1 MPERG
6 ISLEA
11 DVDEVLAVPLM
22 RFLGVRYA
30 GHGPGSARLSLT
42 VGAQA
47 LNGNGSLHA
56 GALYALL
63 DVVGYLAAMPS
74 FERGQTA
81 TTHTINVSL
90 MRPVAEGAELELEG
104 RVLKRGRSLIFVQSE
119 ARVGDK
125 EVALATV
132 CKSIVGPGGSNSPGK
147 GPV

>member
-6 ISLEA
+6 VSLEA
-11 DVDEVLAVPLM
+11 DVQEVLDVPLM
-22 RFLGVRYA
+22 RYLGARYL
-30 GHGPGSARLSLT
+30 GHVEDCAQLSLT
-42 VGAQA
+42 VGAQT

-63 DVVGYLAAMPS
+63 DVVAYLAAMPT

-81 TTHTINVSL
+81 TTHTISVSL

-125 EVALATV
+125 QVALATV
-132 CKSIVGPGGSNSPGK
+132 CKSIVSAPP
-147 GPV
+147 

>member
-11 DVDEVLAVPLM
+11 DVNEVLAVPLV
-22 RFLGVRYA
+22 RYLGARYA
-30 GHGPGSARLSLT
+30 GHTEDGARLSLT
-42 VGAQA
+42 VGPQV
-47 LNGNGSLHA
+47 LNGNDSLHA

-63 DVVGYLAAMPS
+63 DVVAYLAAMPS

-90 MRPVAEGAELELEG
+90 MRPVAEGAELEIEG

-125 EVALATV
+125 QVALATV
-132 CKSIVGPGGSNSPGK
+132 CKSVVPGPMKTAGG
-147 GPV
+147 